1 MASRVGGTVNFGGL
15 GGVLFVCNCSF
26 VDLISFG
33 GAAIKD
39 NCSSSFGERETESSD
54 WSFASR
60 YLFGLAHLIEQDWR
74 HKLIAYGIVL

>member
-54 WSFASR
+54 
-60 YLFGLAHLIEQDWR
+60 
-74 HKLIAYGIVL
+74 